1 MNKADEIIAAA
12 KLLDES
18 CVFGYH
24 QCYDAYRPD
33 IRMCIMLMRP
43 DALKGVDGVE
53 MAADGRTLVY
63 RHDGGEITCTLN
75 VVEAAE
81 WREDHPKEAI
91 E

>member
-24 QCYDAYRPD
+24 QCYDTYRPD
-33 IRMCIMLMRP
+33 IRMRIMLMRP
-43 DALKGVDGVE
+43 DVPKGVDGVK